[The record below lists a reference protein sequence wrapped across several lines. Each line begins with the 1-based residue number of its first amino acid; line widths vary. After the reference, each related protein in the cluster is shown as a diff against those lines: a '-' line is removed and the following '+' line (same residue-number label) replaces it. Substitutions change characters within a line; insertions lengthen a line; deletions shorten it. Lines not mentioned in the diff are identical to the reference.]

1 MVHKLPIICRPS
13 LILLQLIILAD
24 LFTSIFSLP
33 PAPPRWLHCQ
43 QNTDFDTAAEAVKAK
58 FSFIRCRHHEQVA
71 SKCVQVSEES
81 VPQQLSMANVLAAT
95 VIASI

>member
-1 MVHKLPIICRPS
+1 MAHYMQAKFNTTTANN
-13 LILLQLIILAD
+13 ILAD

-58 FSFIRCRHHEQVA
+58 FLFIRCRHQEQVA
-71 SKCVQVSEES
+71 SKCASE
-81 VPQQLSMANVLAAT
+81 
-95 VIASI
+95 